1 MTLKTL
7 TWKAVAS
14 KLVPLVAATGLL
26 VGLLASCTIGPSA
39 PGGTTSATCAAP
51 ALLPSSI
58 GTDLTLQAGCY
69 EPKDNVVV
77 SARLTLLPGV
87 TILFPQHLHMDV
99 GNGGVLAAGGT
110 ATNGI
115 LLTGANDQPGYWG
128 GLNLLTGGAATLSHV
143 EIRDGGDASYSSGA
157 ALWVEAGDALAMD
170 HTTVDRSGSDG
181 FDTDTG
187 ASIADLSLS
196 ANTYQDNAG
205 YPVSIS
211 ANAVGAL
218 DPASTYAGNGTK
230 QIDLFGDDVTIDQTW
245 PAMPLPYFVDGRGA
259 DVNVDAALTLAPGAV
274 IAFDQG
280 MAMEVGQS
288 TGSGTLSAVGQ
299 SGNRVTFRAVSGNAS
314 EYWNHL
320 AFYTT
325 GNQLSYVDL
334 QGAGSNSA
342 AEILVYNNGSLSVD
356 HAIIDNTSAGN
367 TLEGICGDSGTTVT
381 VDGATVTFTTDP
393 VASPTSGCYP

>member
-7 TWKAVAS
+7 TWKTLTS
-14 KLVPLVAATGLL
+14 KFVPLLAATGLS
-26 VGLLASCTIGPSA
+26 VGLLAACGTSPSA

-58 GTDLTLQAGCY
+58 TTDQALQAGCY

-77 SARLTLLPGV
+77 SARLTLMPGV
-87 TILFPQHLHMDV
+87 TILFPQHLHMDIAS
-99 GNGGVLAAGGT
+99 GGALAAAGT
-110 ATNGI
+110 ATDGI
-115 LLTGANDQPGYWG
+115 LLTGASDQPGFWG
-128 GLNLLTGGAATLSHV
+128 GLNLQAGAAAVLTHV
-143 EIRDGGDASYSSGA
+143 EIRDGGDANYSSGA

-181 FDTDTG
+181 FATDTG
-187 ASIADLSLS
+187 ASIADLSLA

-218 DPASTYAGNGTK
+218 DPTSTYAGNGTK
-230 QIDLFGDDVTIDQTW
+230 QIDLFGDNVTIDQTW
-245 PAMPLPYFVDGRGA
+245 PAMPLPYFVDGGGS
-259 DVNVDAALTLAPGAV
+259 DVSVDAALTLAPGAV

-280 MAMEVGQS
+280 MAMEVGLAS
-288 TGSGTLSAVGQ
+288 SGTLTAVGQ
-299 SGNRVTFRAVSGNAS
+299 AGKRVTFRSASSGAS

-342 AEILVYNNGSLSVD
+342 AEILVYNNGSL
-356 HAIIDNTSAGN
+356 AIDNATIDNTSQGN
-367 TLEGICGDSGTTVT
+367 TLEGICGDNGTTVT
-381 VDGATVTFTTDP
+381 VDSATVTFTTDP
-393 VASPTSGCYP
+393 VANPTVGCYP